1 MKGGDKDD
9 TWRYSD
15 KESGRN
21 FGNECKQECVERRL
35 NSLGKNLTTA
45 SRQDFLEVLDDIE
58 KTTLTAML
66 GGGVAKTRIDQ
77 IRAVI

>member
-1 MKGGDKDD
+1 MTLGDIVTNKVGEILGMNV
-9 TWRYSD
+9 S
-15 KESGRN
+15 K
-21 FGNECKQECVERRL
+21 KVLERRL